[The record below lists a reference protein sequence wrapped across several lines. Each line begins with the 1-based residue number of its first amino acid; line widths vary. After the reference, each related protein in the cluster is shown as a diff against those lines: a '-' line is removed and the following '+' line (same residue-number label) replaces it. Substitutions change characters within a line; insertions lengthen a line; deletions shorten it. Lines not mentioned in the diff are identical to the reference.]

1 VSKPGHLALHH
12 HSSSQPC
19 NPHQSIPWWRE
30 VDDERTELLQKG
42 SFFLLEKKGQEMTGK
57 EAKPGIRSQN
67 RFLKTQ
73 RSKRKVVSKR
83 QSPPHATSNL

>member
-1 VSKPGHLALHH
+1 MCQNLGIWRYIIILHH
-12 HSSSQPC
+12 NHVTLI
-19 NPHQSIPWWRE
+19 NPFNAPNFYK
-30 VDDERTELLQKG
+30 KG
-42 SFFLLEKKGQEMTGK
+42 VFFIRKKKGQEMTGK